1 MLEILNAHQI
11 PLSPITE
18 DNNTATG
25 MRAEVKVTLTIDG
38 YSVRPRPEN
47 APIEVYSTII
57 NIWLS
62 PTIRR

>member
-25 MRAEVKVTLTIDG
+25 MRAEVKVTLMIDG

-47 APIEVYSTII
+47 APFPAG
-57 NIWLS
+57 L
-62 PTIRR
+62 P